1 MFCLVIFAAHTL
13 GLAAAAQKAVLTL
26 DPPWS
31 TMFEGDSVTLTCRGP
46 HSSGRTHTSWYLEG
60 QSLNSTETN
69 ILHIKAAEVKDTGKY
84 QCQTSGFTRS
94 DPVQLT
100 VSEDWL
106 ILQIPYTVFEGDQLV
121 LRCRGWKDR
130 TVSDVRYYRNGTDI
144 APSHTS
150 SSYTIQQAKTTDSG
164 GYHCTGSVGF
174 DLSKMSPMVPISV
187 QELFSTP
194 ELRVASSTETS
205 EGSPL
210 TLKCVTQLNPQKP
223 DLWLQYTFYKSR
235 RIVKR
240 PTSSPVYQIA
250 KVGLTNSGLYSCA
263 VRMMTSSIRKQ
274 SPELNVQVKQLF
286 STPELRV
293 AGSAEARE
301 GSPLTLQCV
310 TQLSPWKSD
319 LWLQYSFYKNGTI
332 VKGLMS
338 SSMYQIAK
346 VGLTDSGLYSC
357 MVRAVTS
364 DIWKQSPKL
373 NIEVKQLFSTPELR
387 VAGLAKAIEGNP
399 LTLQCVM
406 QSNPWTPDQWL
417 QYSFYKSSMIVRG
430 PTSSPEYQIPEA
442 GLADSGPYSCVV
454 QAVTFS
460 VQKRSPEIVI
470 EVKRVPVSGVTLGVQ
485 PRHGQVVAGEQLVL
499 SCSVAAGTGPLTF
512 SWHREGSGLA
522 LWTATLRTWRAD
534 YEIPAAMESD
544 AGEYYC
550 AASNGHNLVL
560 SPRVTVTVWVPVSS
574 PVLTLSAAGSWA
586 AIGDA
591 VEIQCESHHGS
602 VPVVYRFHHEGAL
615 LGTRTVSA
623 YGPGS
628 ITINL
633 TSESDSGA
641 YSCEADNGV
650 GDGPQRSALSH
661 LAVLVP
667 VAGATITT
675 DRAQPVL
682 MVGESLNLSCS
693 VQVGTDP
700 VFRWLHN
707 AQELDAA
714 SGLGLPS
721 PVGHV
726 LYVESVQLGHAG
738 NYQCIASN
746 QLSPQRVFLAPSE
759 ILVIT
764 VREETCFSAWRRS
777 TLDPEQQEP
786 PPQELSPLAAVGS
799 SKLDPTYGNVY
810 PQEQG
815 SGDVVYS
822 VVSIKKGGRDRP
834 MGTPLRKKQE
844 YLVTYAVLPYSKLPR
859 DSATRAR
866 ASEERDQPMSD
877 IYENILRP

>member
-13 GLAAAAQKAVLTL
+13 GLAAAQKAVLTL

-373 NIEVKQLFSTPELR
+373 NIEVK
-387 VAGLAKAIEGNP
+387 
-399 LTLQCVM
+399 
-406 QSNPWTPDQWL
+406 
-417 QYSFYKSSMIVRG
+417 
-430 PTSSPEYQIPEA
+430 
-442 GLADSGPYSCVV
+442 
-454 QAVTFS
+454 
-460 VQKRSPEIVI
+460 
-470 EVKRVPVSGVTLGVQ
+470 RVPVSGVTLGVQ

-764 VREETCFSAWRRS
+764 VRGDVRAQVAVGVTVPILCLVAAAAAAIFYIRHWQKAEETCFSAWRRS

-834 MGTPLRKKQE
+834 MGTPLRKKE